1 MICYH
6 FINLNNRTHTESMK
20 CYDHLQLYCT
30 CTCIK
35 YCVSILNILYIS
47 LILRWIPSDLFPLN
61 KFMINETEVVALPIR
76 SRYIFKHGFCSHHL
90 LILNKK
96 KRTIGFD
103 FEIFPLFLFKEPEVY
118 FNHLTLVIFF
128 FFFFFCFVC
137 LKFSKWSNLFETICH
152 FKDGWLLV
160 TFQWL

>member
-1 MICYH
+1 
-6 FINLNNRTHTESMK
+6 
-20 CYDHLQLYCT
+20 
-30 CTCIK
+30 
-35 YCVSILNILYIS
+35 
-47 LILRWIPSDLFPLN
+47 
-61 KFMINETEVVALPIR
+61 MINETEVVALPIR

-128 FFFFFCFVC
+128 FFFFLLCMFKVLEVKQFIWDHMPFQRW
-137 LKFSKWSNLFETICH
+137 LAFSNLSMIVGQTTNILIFTKVPLHIMHSRISNRYE
-152 FKDGWLLV
+152 
-160 TFQWL
+160 